1 VRRKGFVNLI
11 AVSWLNVP
19 PAKGRAMQPVS
30 ILIALL
36 SLIAVLALIF
46 GAGRVARAGFL
57 APRLAAGGRVSLVQ
71 VLALDPRRRL
81 NLVRCDARHVLILT
95 GGAQDVVVG
104 WLDAPAPRA
113 EEPS

>member
-1 VRRKGFVNLI
+1 
-11 AVSWLNVP
+11 
-19 PAKGRAMQPVS
+19 MQPTS
-30 ILIALL
+30 ILIAFF

-46 GAGRVARAGFL
+46 GAGRAARAGFL
-57 APRLAAGGRVSLVQ
+57 APRLTAGGRVALVQ

-95 GGAQDVVVG
+95 GGGQDVVVG
-104 WLDAPAPRA
+104 WLDAPERPV